1 MEIELPFGIMQWAK
15 AGVENGTRTL
25 GSEQMTDLKDNCM
38 AQQAAVRGCSDT
50 GSLEKGVLY
59 PPSSILSHI
68 SFVEQERARNPGGEK
83 DFDSHVSTCVLCS
96 FWWMQID
103 SEDLTVRK
111 ALRGNLAPPTFDPL
125 LLLWKLRP
133 REGRWP
139 AQGE

>member
-1 MEIELPFGIMQWAK
+1 MGQGWHGEWDK
-15 AGVENGTRTL
+15 
-25 GSEQMTDLKDNCM
+25 
-38 AQQAAVRGCSDT
+38 DT
-50 GSLEKGVLY
+50 GQLADDRFEGQLHGTKGSCQGLLRY
-59 PPSSILSHI
+59 WLPGERSFISPFILSHI

-103 SEDLTVRK
+103 SEDFTARK
-111 ALRGNLAPPTFDPL
+111 ALRGNVAPPTFDPL
-125 LLLWKLRP
+125 LLVWKLRP